1 MINPVMKLALFFL
14 IAITIVSVL
23 YAYWGF
29 KEKIT

>member
-1 MINPVMKLALFFL
+1 MMNPLIKLALFLL